1 VREDKEMKNSSI
13 SPKEYIKCLQEQNDT
28 QYYFDGELLTN
39 SGILGT
45 IEQAS
50 ERENIDTD
58 WGAFI

>member
-1 VREDKEMKNSSI
+1 MKNSSI